1 MKIAIK
7 GYIGSG
13 KTTISNI
20 IKNEFDFFI
29 INADDIVE
37 KLYQND
43 EVLKEEIVK
52 KMNLSKFDKKELS
65 NVVFSN
71 EEKLKELEEI
81 VHPILKSKIMSFI
94 KKYENVIIDCQV
106 IDKLN
111 IDVDGEIIVYAT
123 KEEIIKRVGNRD
135 NRSLEEI
142 NNILKLQEKFDI
154 TKNRTYI
161 IDSQKEDFE
170 ILEDLKKILKLFE
183 NHIRSKGDNSYEEN
197 R

>member
-65 NVVFSN
+65 SVVFSN

-81 VHPILKSKIMSFI
+81 VHPILKSKIMSSI

-154 TKNRTYI
+154 TKNRTYV

>member
-13 KTTISNI
+13 KTTISNM
-20 IKNEFDFFI
+20 IKNEFGFFI
-29 INADDIVE
+29 INADNIVNE
-37 KLYQND
+37 FYEND
-43 EVLKEEIVK
+43 EVLKQKIVK
-52 KMNLSKFDKKELS
+52 EFNLSKFDKKELS

-71 EEKLKELEEI
+71 EEKLKKLEDI
-81 VHPILKSKIMSFI
+81 VHPILKSKILFFI

-106 IDKLN
+106 IDKLD
-111 IDVDGEIIVYAT
+111 IDVDGEIIVYAN
-123 KEEIIKRVGNRD
+123 KEVIIKRVKNRD

-142 NNILKLQEKFDI
+142 NKILKLQEKFVI
-154 TKNRTYI
+154 NKNRTYV

-170 ILEDLKKILKLFE
+170 IVEDLKKILKLFE
-183 NHIRSKGDNSYEEN
+183 NNIRNKGDNAYEEN